1 MGIMRDQGCLT
12 EPRTSPGAGRCQ
24 ESAVSSAPSLG
35 PGTCLSLGS
44 RLWVPSLFV
53 DDIAF
58 SALVVLIPWGWLP
71 WEVALR

>member
-12 EPRTSPGAGRCQ
+12 EPGAGRCQ

-53 DDIAF
+53 DDIVF
-58 SALVVLIPWGWLP
+58 SALVVLVSWGWLP